1 MLQLDAV
8 QTLAFAGVALFL
20 GYALCRFIP
29 VLSRYN
35 LPAPVIGGLAVAIV
49 VLVARQQ
56 GSVLFELDT
65 SLQGPLMI
73 AFFTTIGMNASLSLL
88 KISGKQVAVF
98 LVLASAFAVAQNL
111 LGMAIA
117 AGFGLHPLF
126 GVLAGSTTLTG
137 GPATGLAFA
146 PLFEAAGVQGA
157 ESIAVAAAMSGIVLG
172 GLVGGPAITILIRRH
187 NLRSGGVGTNTVVEP
202 LDAQSPLDD
211 ASREFKALQAIVT
224 LLLAMWLGHWVSQGI
239 ASLGLTMPAYIG
251 AMLVG
256 AAIRNFDDLT
266 GWLRL
271 PVATIDLI
279 GNVCLALFL
288 SVALMNLKLWE
299 LAGLAMPLIVNLV
312 LQVLMVVL
320 FCGVVFRIMGRDYDA
335 AVMGG
340 GFIGFMLG
348 TTANAMAVMRALTER
363 YGVAPR
369 AFLVAPLVGAF
380 FIDFTNALII
390 TGFIN
395 FWR

>member
-1 MLQLDAV
+1 MTARSAIRLPVACCNTAHRPAPAHDASAAGLSRHHRRNPEPMLQLDAV
-8 QTLAFAGVALFL
+8 QTLAFAGMALFL

-157 ESIAVAAAMSGIVLG
+157 ESI
-172 GLVGGPAITILIRRH
+172 
-187 NLRSGGVGTNTVVEP
+187 RSEEHTSE
-202 LDAQSPLDD
+202 LQ
-211 ASREFKALQAIVT
+211 SRE
-224 LLLAMWLGHWVSQGI
+224 
-239 ASLGLTMPAYIG
+239 
-251 AMLVG
+251 
-256 AAIRNFDDLT
+256 
-266 GWLRL
+266 
-271 PVATIDLI
+271 
-279 GNVCLALFL
+279 
-288 SVALMNLKLWE
+288 
-299 LAGLAMPLIVNLV
+299 NLV
-312 LQVLMVVL
+312 
-320 FCGVVFRIMGRDYDA
+320 
-335 AVMGG
+335 
-340 GFIGFMLG
+340 
-348 TTANAMAVMRALTER
+348 
-363 YGVAPR
+363 
-369 AFLVAPLVGAF
+369 
-380 FIDFTNALII
+380 
-390 TGFIN
+390 
-395 FWR
+395 